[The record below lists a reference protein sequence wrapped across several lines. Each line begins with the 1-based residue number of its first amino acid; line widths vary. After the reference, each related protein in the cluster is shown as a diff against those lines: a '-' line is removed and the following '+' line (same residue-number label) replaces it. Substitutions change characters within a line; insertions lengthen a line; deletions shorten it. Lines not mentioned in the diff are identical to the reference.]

1 MEETLAE
8 SSQDMKPEQSW
19 ISERLETV
27 AVFANTITFHFVYFK
42 VVVYL
47 EEHRQNIFYLVLF
60 YLITFALFIERFMH
74 FSFMS
79 EHTDLRKIMG
89 VSVAQ

>member
-1 MEETLAE
+1 M
-8 SSQDMKPEQSW
+8 
-19 ISERLETV
+19 RLWSVVDV
-27 AVFANTITFHFVYFK
+27 AGPILIIK
-42 VVVYL
+42 VSLHQIVYL

-60 YLITFALFIERFMH
+60 YLVTFALFVERFMH

-89 VSVAQ
+89 VGIAVTRLVFVIPSLHS

>member
-1 MEETLAE
+1 MRQWSVIEGA
-8 SSQDMKPEQSW
+8 DP
-19 ISERLETV
+19 RLT
-27 AVFANTITFHFVYFK
+27 FK
-42 VVVYL
+42 VDPHQIVYL

-60 YLITFALFIERFMH
+60 YLVTFALFVERFMH

-89 VSVAQ
+89 VGIAVTR

>member
-1 MEETLAE
+1 MF
-8 SSQDMKPEQSW
+8 S
-19 ISERLETV
+19 
-27 AVFANTITFHFVYFK
+27 K

-89 VSVAQ
+89 VSVTE

>member
-1 MEETLAE
+1 MRQWSVVDLAGP
-8 SSQDMKPEQSW
+8 M
-19 ISERLETV
+19 L
-27 AVFANTITFHFVYFK
+27 TIKALPYQI
-42 VVVYL
+42 VYL

-60 YLITFALFIERFMH
+60 YLVTFALFVERFMH

-89 VSVAQ
+89 VGIAVTRLVVVVPSLNS

>member
-1 MEETLAE
+1 MRQWSVVDLAGP
-8 SSQDMKPEQSW
+8 M
-19 ISERLETV
+19 L
-27 AVFANTITFHFVYFK
+27 TIKALPYQI
-42 VVVYL
+42 VYL

-60 YLITFALFIERFMH
+60 YLVTFALFVERFMH

-89 VSVAQ
+89 VGIAVTRLVLVVASLHS

>member
-1 MEETLAE
+1 M
-8 SSQDMKPEQSW
+8 
-19 ISERLETV
+19 RLWSVVDV
-27 AVFANTITFHFVYFK
+27 AGIRLTIKFVSYQI
-42 VVVYL
+42 VYL

-60 YLITFALFIERFMH
+60 YLVTFALFVERFMH

-89 VSVAQ
+89 VGIAVTRLVLVIPSLHS

>member
-1 MEETLAE
+1 MF
-8 SSQDMKPEQSW
+8 S
-19 ISERLETV
+19 
-27 AVFANTITFHFVYFK
+27 K

-89 VSVAQ
+89 VSVAE

>member
-1 MEETLAE
+1 
-8 SSQDMKPEQSW
+8 
-19 ISERLETV
+19 V
-27 AVFANTITFHFVYFK
+27 AGPILIIK
-42 VVVYL
+42 VSLHQIVYL

-60 YLITFALFIERFMH
+60 YLVTFALFVERFMH

-89 VSVAQ
+89 VGIAVTRLVLVIPSLHS